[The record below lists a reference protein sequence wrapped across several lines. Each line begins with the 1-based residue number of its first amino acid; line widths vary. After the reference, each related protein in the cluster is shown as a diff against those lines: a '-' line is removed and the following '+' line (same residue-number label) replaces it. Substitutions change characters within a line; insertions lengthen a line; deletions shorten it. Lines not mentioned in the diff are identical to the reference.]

1 MSPVGLL
8 LAGGAGRRMGRPKA
22 LVELDGRPL
31 LLGALDALRGG
42 GCTPLVVVLGAAA
55 DQVAELLP
63 ADVRAV
69 VAADWAEGMGASLRT
84 GLDALTRSPAAAG
97 SSGAVG
103 PAAAVEPSVVVG
115 PAVVGPAVVGPA
127 VVGPAVVGPAV
138 VEPSAVLVHL
148 VDLPG
153 VGAAA
158 IARLAEAASTGPEV
172 LARAAYH
179 GVPGHPVL
187 LGRAHWAGV
196 RESARGDA
204 GARGY
209 LAGHPALRLVEC
221 GDLADPGDVDTPAAL
236 REFTQRRTS

>member
-1 MSPVGLL
+1 MPPVGLL

-31 LLGALDALRGG
+31 LLRALDALRGG

-69 VAADWAEGMGASLRT
+69 VAADWAEGMGASLRA
-84 GLDALTRSPAAAG
+84 GLDALARSAELTESPIAAESSAAA
-97 SSGAVG
+97 
-103 PAAAVEPSVVVG
+103 
-115 PAVVGPAVVGPA
+115 
-127 VVGPAVVGPAV
+127 
-138 VEPSAVLVHL
+138 EPSAVLVHL

-158 IARLAEAASTGPEV
+158 IARLAKAASAGPEV
-172 LARAAYH
+172 LARASYH

-187 LGRAHWAGV
+187 LGRSHWAGV
-196 RESARGDA
+196 RDSARGDA

-221 GDLADPGDVDTPAAL
+221 GDLADPRDVDTPAAL
-236 REFTQRRTS
+236 WEFTERQTS

>member
-1 MSPVGLL
+1 MPPVGLL

-31 LLGALDALRGG
+31 LLRALDALRGG

-69 VAADWAEGMGASLRT
+69 VAADWAEGMGASLRA
-84 GLDALTRSPAAAG
+84 GLDALARSAEATESPITAESSAA
-97 SSGAVG
+97 
-103 PAAAVEPSVVVG
+103 
-115 PAVVGPAVVGPA
+115 
-127 VVGPAVVGPAV
+127 

-158 IARLAEAASTGPEV
+158 IARLAEAASAGPEV
-172 LARAAYH
+172 LARASYH

-187 LGRAHWAGV
+187 LGRSHWAGV
-196 RESARGDA
+196 RDSARGDA

-221 GDLADPGDVDTPAAL
+221 GDLADPRDVDTPAAL
-236 REFTQRRTS
+236 WEFTERQTS